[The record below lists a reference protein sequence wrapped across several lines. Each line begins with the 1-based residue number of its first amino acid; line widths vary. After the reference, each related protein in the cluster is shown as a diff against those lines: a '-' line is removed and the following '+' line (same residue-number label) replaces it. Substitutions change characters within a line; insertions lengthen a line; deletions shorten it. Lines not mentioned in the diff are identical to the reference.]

1 MNHIINDNIVK
12 IMGRKHDLIIVSVI
26 TVVILSF
33 MKNMNVCTILNG
45 KNIDD
50 NT

>member
-1 MNHIINDNIVK
+1 MNHNINDNIVK

-26 TVVILSF
+26 IVILSF
-33 MKNMNVCTILNG
+33 MKNMTVCTILNG